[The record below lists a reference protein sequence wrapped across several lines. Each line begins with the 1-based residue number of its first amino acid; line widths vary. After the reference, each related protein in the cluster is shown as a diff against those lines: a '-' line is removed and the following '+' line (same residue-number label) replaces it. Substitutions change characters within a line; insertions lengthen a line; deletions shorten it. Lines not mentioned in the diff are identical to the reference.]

1 MNFNADNP
9 DHLQT
14 NSIGLST
21 KNHIQRPTATLSGL
35 VVDKIAMGQVFLQV
49 LWFAPNN
56 IFLKCSTPILNHLIL
71 TLYNQF
77 MVFSMLL
84 FRKMLTMLALKS
96 STIFC
101 DLRFSRC
108 CHVQ

>member
-9 DHLQT
+9 DHLLS

-21 KNHIQRPTATLSGL
+21 KNHIHRPTATLSGL
-35 VVDKIAMGQVFLQV
+35 VVDKVAMGQVFLQV

-56 IFLKCSTPILNHLIL
+56 IFLKCSTPILIHLIL

-77 MVFSMLL
+77 MVFFNTSLRKDAYCAGIKIFNNLL
-84 FRKMLTMLALKS
+84 
-96 STIFC
+96 
-101 DLRFSRC
+101 
-108 CHVQ
+108 